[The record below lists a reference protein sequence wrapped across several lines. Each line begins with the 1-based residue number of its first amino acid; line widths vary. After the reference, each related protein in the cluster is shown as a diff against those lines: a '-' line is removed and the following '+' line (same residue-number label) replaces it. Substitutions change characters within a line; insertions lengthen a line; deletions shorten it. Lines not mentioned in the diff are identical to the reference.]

1 MWRDTIAMLRIWV
14 SVKIIFAA
22 GVGYVAA
29 YFLVAAASAYFPITP
44 RAAAIFQIIFVLAV
58 AAAAAYFFLDRP
70 LLRLSEIMQ
79 EAGNGDWLIRA
90 PENDFDEM
98 GRLSQNFNQ
107 MLEQFSKLSTT
118 KVSAEHNLTLAHE
131 ELKYKRLI
139 EQTNKTLENLV
150 RDLSLLYE
158 IGQGIN
164 KTVELS
170 QLYELIPAVLQS
182 NLKLENFSLMVWD
195 EKIQTL
201 QVKAAFGFTDA
212 EAVLETNFR
221 GGEGIAGEVLRTGK
235 FIYVGDASVEPRFA
249 KKEILITGSV
259 LSVPLNYKGE
269 TLGVI
274 NFGRARRFG
283 FNAYDTKMLT
293 LVANQVALAMANA
306 KLYTQTRELSVKDEL
321 TGVHNRR
328 HFGHV
333 LQLEWKRAIRFKRE
347 LSLLMADVDFFKR
360 YNDTYGHLEGDK
372 VLRSIGALLAA
383 NLREVDTVARF
394 GGEEFVVLLP
404 DTDKHGALAVAEKLR
419 HLVQEKIPGITVSI
433 GVANHPEDVQEM
445 EDMIDH
451 ADIAL
456 YEAKDGGRNQVVT
469 YRKEKPSEILKQ
481 SQEEENQP
489 ATKPRIVH

>member
-1 MWRDTIAMLRIWV
+1 MLRIWV

-29 YFLVAAASAYFPITP
+29 YFLVAAASAYFPVAP
-44 RAAAIFQIIFVLAV
+44 RTAAIFQIVFVLV
-58 AAAAAYFFLDRP
+58 VTAAAAYFFLDRP
-70 LLRLSEIMQ
+70 LFRLSEAME
-79 EAGNGDWLIRA
+79 EAGKGDWLVRA
-90 PENDFDEM
+90 PENDFDEI
-98 GRLSQNFNQ
+98 GFLSQNFNR
-107 MLEQFSKLSTT
+107 MLEHFGKLSTT
-118 KVSAEHNLTLAHE
+118 KVAAEHNLTLAHE

-170 QLYELIPAVLQS
+170 QLYTLIPSVLQN

-195 EKIQTL
+195 EKTQSL
-201 QVKAAFGFTDA
+201 QVKAAFGFA
-212 EAVLETNFR
+212 EASAVLETSFQ

-235 FIYVGDASVEPRFA
+235 YIYVGDAGAEPRFA
-249 KKEILITGSV
+249 KKEVVIHGSL

-328 HFGHV
+328 HFGQV
-333 LQLEWKRAIRFKRE
+333 LQPEWKRAIRFRRE
-347 LSLLMADVDFFKR
+347 LSLLMVDVDFFKR

-372 VLRSIGALLAA
+372 VLRSIGALLAS

-419 HLVQEKIPGITVSI
+419 HLIQEKISGITVSI

-445 EDMIDH
+445 EDLIDH

-469 YRKEKPSEILKQ
+469 YRTPKPSEKLKK
-481 SQEEENQP
+481 SEEEEGEA
-489 ATKPRIVH
+489 ATKRIVH